1 MYVLKGEAG
10 SNLTLVFAVVAENL
24 TGLRIVLP

>member
-10 SNLTLVFAVVAENL
+10 SNLTLVFAVMADNP

>member
-1 MYVLKGEAG
+1 MFVLKEKIG
-10 SNLTLVFAVVAENL
+10 SNLTLVSAVVADNP